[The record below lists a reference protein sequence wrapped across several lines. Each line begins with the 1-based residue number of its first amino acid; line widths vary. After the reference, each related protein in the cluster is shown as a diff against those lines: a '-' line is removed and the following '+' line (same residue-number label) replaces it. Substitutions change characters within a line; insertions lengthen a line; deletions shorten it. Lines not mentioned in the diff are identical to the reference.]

1 MKYAREIG
9 RREACDE
16 INVDRFG
23 VVSVDQSPTTLMRGR
38 ERIKGVDG
46 WVDGWGIRTDNS
58 Q

>member
-1 MKYAREIG
+1 MNMKYAREIG

-46 WVDGWGIRTDNS
+46 WVDG
-58 Q
+58 